1 MVDIR
6 IPVSLRR
13 LALALLL
20 LPGLSAGEGP
30 PPRSGPMGKTTILNT
45 FENAAKEIADW
56 RGSGSTVSIEPRSV
70 TDSNMMLKM
79 VTQEGNYPGISRTP
93 PRDWRG
99 HEALRFTVWAASDYP
114 LAMRIDD
121 DSSKDYATR
130 FNFTFKLKKGENL
143 CQVRVADIGKKLQL
157 DKIKALLLFTSKPP
171 VGLVLHFDDFA
182 LGDALSENI
191 PFIPYAERKDLISSL
206 AVATPHLPFA
216 RGLAGG
222 PRKIFFQTSVECG
235 REIPELMQRLD
246 LEVSQLT
253 WDRNYD
259 QNTWGFGDFYGQR
272 GHAID
277 VKLMQDYLSSSL
289 QGPEK
294 FAALVLANT
303 NGWLR
308 YPQGAREALLRRV
321 KEQGEGLVFV
331 FPWPGGD
338 VPGATWPQDLKE
350 VCALI
355 DAESDHLRPSGYFA
369 PPAAGRLE
377 TSVWRRTSDHPIT
390 RGVPLEAIP
399 MANISIRTYAVAPGA
414 QVLLETADGAPV
426 LAVRQVGKARVV
438 TCAWVANGATPEIRP
453 WDKVL
458 AERPYRYQ
466 EALYSL
472 MARAILWASGHD
484 FPRAGAAA
492 ELPVAGEN
500 ASRHFTVR
508 QWKDTAGKVTDW
520 ELEFRPPGATGI
532 AAIVVEA
539 PDNIACGEPVGI
551 SFTLPESAQGG
562 QLSVS
567 LVEESDGRRR
577 TLEMVEPA
585 AAAGKMTC
593 SLPSGRV
600 RQVLARVEVQAKK
613 GGVLVAEGLAEVV
626 VAPVYRPGESRWQDY
641 EVLMWPNS
649 GLPFQQPL
657 EDRMMKAFG
666 ATGVMDTR
674 WQPRERCLRWARAG
688 LRLMAHDIARKPL
701 QIPPNTFA
709 DIATRFNRTGDRTLL
724 IRKPSYADPAFLAA
738 ERERIRE
745 LVGRLKPFNPTN
757 YITCDE
763 PSLTSYAM
771 DFDFD
776 FHPENIKLFRARL
789 EEKFGTVAE
798 MNAALGTTAASFAV
812 VEPPLSSQKQW
823 PLWNEWRAH
832 NDRVMADGYRMYRE
846 AVESVDPNGTIS
858 ISGTQSATP
867 FDGFD
872 WSQLSQHFGT
882 MQGYGYSH
890 QDRKRLSFRPD
901 MLNAVPA
908 GYGRAGKAVD
918 HQVWSKLVEN
928 GGGHVLFWWIAF
940 RNPDLSYC
948 KSALDYQRVFAEMK
962 SGTGKQYM
970 QAERKWHPVGIAYSM
985 NNVRAAY
992 TRGEGDGRNS
1002 VYHRLSDGMC
1012 DALIAAGYD
1021 PVFISDAQIA
1031 AGGLASKGLKALFMP
1046 ASFSLGYGERKG
1058 GLAVQPALAA
1068 FLASGGLVVAT
1079 HEPELDEFLR
1089 PRKPDAAF
1097 WRKVT
1102 MYDSVKA
1109 SLGAVLSGAGVL
1121 PWADVR
1127 NPQGSRIAKL
1137 EVAVHRLR
1145 GEVDAHIVTVTRAPA
1160 GLKEKL
1166 GADGVVYM
1174 VPDPEAG
1181 KETEPAV
1188 LKLHGLGRPV
1198 AYDLRRGYLAT
1209 KAGATTA
1216 EASTMQPSGADTYAF
1231 DALAGDAR
1239 CLALLPYRVEG
1250 LEITARREQGD
1261 LVIAWRFA
1269 GAKVFAPHVVRIETG
1284 EMAGGAFV
1292 PDAVFSR
1299 NEVTPPSGSGRLSL
1313 PLAREDAGRSLAVRV
1328 RDALT
1333 GITRTVDVR

>member
-1 MVDIR
+1 MHL
-6 IPVSLRR
+6 LR
-13 LALALLL
+13 AAYAILLL
-20 LPGLSAGEGP
+20 ASLAAGETAPGKV
-30 PPRSGPMGKTTILNT
+30 PMGKTTILNT
-45 FENAAKEIADW
+45 FEDAKEAGDW
-56 RGSGSTVSIEPRSV
+56 QASGSTVSIEPRTP
-70 TDSNMMLKM
+70 TDANLTLKL
-79 VTQEGNYPGISRTP
+79 VAGDDSYPGMSRTP

-99 HEALRFTVWAASDYP
+99 HEVLRFKVWAASPYE
-114 LAMRIDD
+114 LAVRIDD
-121 DSSKDYATR
+121 DSSTDYATR
-130 FNFTFKLKKGENL
+130 FNFGFKLKKGENL

-157 DKIKALLLFTSKPP
+157 DRIKALILFTVKPP
-171 VGLVLHFDDFA
+171 PGLVLHFDDIA
-182 LGDALSENI
+182 LGDALSEQV
-191 PFIPYAERKDLISSL
+191 PFIPYAERKDIIPSL
-206 AVATPHLPFA
+206 AVATPHLPFG

-222 PRKIFFQTSVECG
+222 ARRIFFQTSVECG
-235 REIPELMQRLD
+235 REVPELMQRLD

-277 VKLMQDYLSSSL
+277 VKLMQDYLASSL

-294 FAALVLANT
+294 FAAIVLANT

-308 YPQGAREALLRRV
+308 NPQGAREALLRRV
-321 KEQGEGLVFV
+321 TERGEGLVYV

-338 VPGATWPQDLKE
+338 APGAAWPQDLKE

-355 DAESDHLRPSGYFA
+355 DAESDYMRSSSNYFA
-369 PPAAGRLE
+369 PPAGGKVQPSA
-377 TSVWRRTSDHPIT
+377 WRRTVDHPIT

-399 MANISIRTYAVAPGA
+399 MEAIGIRRYAVAPDA

-426 LAVRQVGKARVV
+426 LAVRQAGKARVV
-438 TCAWVANGATPEIRP
+438 TIAWVANGATPQIHA
-453 WDKVL
+453 WDKVQ

-500 ASRHFTVR
+500 ASRNFTVR
-508 QWKDTAGKVTDW
+508 QWKDAAGKVTDW

-532 AAIVVEA
+532 AAIAVEA
-539 PDNIACGEPVGI
+539 SGNLACGEPV
-551 SFTLPESAQGG
+551 SVAFTLPESAQGAQVG
-562 QLSVS
+562 VA
-567 LVEESDGRRR
+567 LVEVADGRRR
-577 TLEMVEPA
+577 TLELVEPA
-585 AAAGKMTC
+585 AAAGKLTC
-593 SLPSGRV
+593 TLPSGRV
-600 RQVLARVEVQAKK
+600 RQVLARVEVQARK
-613 GGVLVAEGLAEVV
+613 GDAVVAEGLAEVV
-626 VAPVYRPGESRWQDY
+626 VAPVYKPGESRWQDY
-641 EVLMWPNS
+641 EVLMWPNG
-649 GLPFQQPL
+649 GLPFQNPL
-657 EDRMMKAFG
+657 EDTMMKAFG
-666 ATGVMDTR
+666 ATGVMDTQ

-701 QIPPNTFA
+701 QISHNAFA
-709 DIATRFNRTGDRTLL
+709 ELSTAYNRIGDRSLL

-738 ERERIRE
+738 ERERVRE

-763 PSLTSYAM
+763 PSLTSYAQ

-776 FHPENIKLFRARL
+776 FHPENIALFRRRL
-789 EEKFGTVAE
+789 AEKFGTIAE
-798 MNAALGTTAASFAV
+798 LNAALGTAIASFEA

-908 GYGRAGKAVD
+908 GYGRSGKAVD
-918 HQVWSKLVEN
+918 HQVWGKLLEN

-940 RNPDLSYC
+940 RNPDLTYC
-948 KSALDYQRVFAEMK
+948 ASARDYQRLFAEMTT
-962 SGTGKQYM
+962 GTGKQYM
-970 QAERKWHPVGIAYSM
+970 QAERKWHPVAIAYSM

-992 TRGEGDGRNS
+992 AKGDGSGRGS
-1002 VYHRLSDGMC
+1002 IYHRLSDAIC

-1021 PVFISDAQIA
+1021 PVFVSDEQIA
-1031 AGGLASKGLKALFMP
+1031 AGDLARKGIKAVFLP

-1068 FLASGGLVVAT
+1068 FLAAGGLVVAT
-1079 HEPELDEFLR
+1079 HEPDLDEFLR
-1089 PRKPDAAF
+1089 PRKPDPAF
-1097 WRKVT
+1097 WSKVRT
-1102 MYDSVKA
+1102 WDGVKA
-1109 SLGAVLSGAGVL
+1109 DLGAAISGAGVL

-1127 NPQGSRIAKL
+1127 SPQGGRIAKL

-1145 GEVDAHIVTVTRAPA
+1145 GEVDAHLVTVLRAPA
-1160 GLKEKL
+1160 GMKEKL
-1166 GADGVVYM
+1166 GGDGVVYM
-1174 VPDPEAG
+1174 VPDPESG
-1181 KETEPAV
+1181 KEVEPAV
-1188 LKLHGLGRPV
+1188 LKLQGLGQPV
-1198 AYDLRRGYLAT
+1198 AYDLRAGYAAA

-1216 EASTMQPSGADTYAF
+1216 EAAAMKASGAETYAF

-1239 CLALLPYRVEG
+1239 CLALLPYKVEG
-1250 LEITARREQGD
+1250 LEVTAKREQGD
-1261 LVIAWRFA
+1261 LVITWRLV
-1269 GAKVFAPHVVRIETG
+1269 GAKVFAPHVMRIEAG
-1284 EMAGGAFV
+1284 EVGNGAFV
-1292 PDAVFSR
+1292 PDRVLSR
-1299 NEVTPPSGSGRLSL
+1299 NEATPPSGAGRLVL
-1313 PLAREDAGRSLAVRV
+1313 PLAREDAARKLMVRV

>member
-1 MVDIR
+1 MHTF
-6 IPVSLRR
+6 LRHTALTVML
-13 LALALLL
+13 LAGLA
-20 LPGLSAGEGP
+20 AGEALP
-30 PPRSGPMGKTTILNT
+30 SGNVAMGKETILNT
-45 FENAAKEIADW
+45 FEDAKREAADW
-56 RGSGSTVSIEPRSV
+56 RASGSTVSIEPRAV
-70 TDSNMMLKM
+70 TDLNLMLKM
-79 VTQEGNYPGISRTP
+79 VAGADDYPGISRTP

-99 HEALRFTVWAASDYP
+99 HEVLRFKVWAASAYE
-114 LAMRIDD
+114 LTVRIDD
-121 DSSKDYATR
+121 DSSTDYATR
-130 FNFTFKLKKGENL
+130 FHFTFRLKQGENL
-143 CQVRVADIGKKLQL
+143 CQIRVADIGKKLQL
-157 DKIKALLLFTSKPP
+157 DQIKALIIFTIKPP
-171 VGLVLHFDDFA
+171 PGLVLYVDDVV
-182 LGDALSENI
+182 LGNALSEKV
-191 PFIPYAERKDLISSL
+191 PFIPYTERKDLLPSL

-216 RGLAGG
+216 RNLAGG
-222 PRKIFFQTSVECG
+222 PRTIFFQTSVECG

-246 LEVSQLT
+246 LQVSQLT

-277 VKLMQDYLSSSL
+277 VKLMQEYLTSSL

-308 YPQGAREALLRRV
+308 YPVGAREALLRRV

-338 VPGATWPQDLKE
+338 TPGAAWPQDLKD

-369 PPAAGRLE
+369 PPAAGRVQP
-377 TSVWRRTSDHPIT
+377 SAWRRTGDHPIT

-399 MANISIRTYAVAPGA
+399 MANINIRRYALAPGA

-426 LAVRQVGKARVV
+426 LAVREVGKARVV
-438 TCAWVANGATPEIRP
+438 TCAWIANGATPEIRA
-453 WDKVL
+453 WDTVL

-484 FPRAGAAA
+484 FPRAGVAT
-492 ELPVAGEN
+492 ELPVAGDN
-500 ASRHFTVR
+500 ATRHFTVR
-508 QWKDTAGKVTDW
+508 QWKDAAGQVTDW
-520 ELEFRPPGATGI
+520 ELEFRPAGATGI
-532 AAIVVEA
+532 AAIAVVA
-539 PDNIACGEPVGI
+539 PANVTCGEPI
-551 SFTLPESAQGG
+551 SISYTLPESAHGG

-567 LVEESDGRRR
+567 LVEEVDGRRR
-577 TLEMVEPA
+577 TLESIAPA
-585 AAAGKMTC
+585 LVAGQATC
-593 SLPSGRV
+593 TLPSGRV
-600 RQVLARVEVQAKK
+600 RQILARVEVQVKHGDA
-613 GGVLVAEGLAEVV
+613 VVAEGLAEVV
-626 VAPVYRPGESRWQDY
+626 VAPAYRAGESRWQDY
-641 EVLMWPNS
+641 EVLMWPND
-649 GLPFQQPL
+649 GLPFLQPL
-657 EDRMMKAFG
+657 EDRMVKAFG
-666 ATGVMDTR
+666 ATGVMETR
-674 WQPRERCLRWARAG
+674 WESRDRCLRWARAG

-709 DIATRFNRTGDRTLL
+709 DLSTRFNRTGDRALL
-724 IRKPSYADPAFLAA
+724 IRSPSYADPAFLAA
-738 ERERIRE
+738 EHERVRA
-745 LVGRLKPFNPTN
+745 LVAKLKPFNPTN

-776 FHPENIKLFRARL
+776 FHPANLALFRQQLAT
-789 EEKFGTVAE
+789 KFGTVAE
-798 MNAALGTTAASFAV
+798 LNAALGTSITSFDT

-832 NDRVMADGYRMYRE
+832 NDQVMADGYRMYRE

-872 WSQLSQHFGT
+872 WSLLSQHFGT

-918 HQVWSKLVEN
+918 HQVWSKLLEN

-940 RNPDLSYC
+940 RNPDLSLC
-948 KSALDYQRVFAEMK
+948 RSAQDYQRVFAEMT

-992 TRGEGDGRNS
+992 ARGESDGRNS
-1002 VYHRLSDGMC
+1002 VYHQHSDAIC

-1031 AGGLASKGLKALFMP
+1031 AGGLTQKGLKALFLP

-1089 PRKPDAAF
+1089 PRKPDPTF
-1097 WRKVT
+1097 WAKVR

-1109 SLGAVLSGAGVL
+1109 DLGAVLAGAGVL
-1121 PWADVR
+1121 PWAEVR
-1127 NPQGSRIAKL
+1127 NPQGTQIPKL
-1137 EVAVHRLR
+1137 EVAAHRLR
-1145 GEVDAHIVTVTRAPA
+1145 GDVDAHLVTVLRAPA
-1160 GLKEKL
+1160 GMKEKL

-1174 VPDPEAG
+1174 VPDAASG
-1181 KETEPAV
+1181 KDVEPAV
-1188 LKLHGLGRPV
+1188 VKLHGLGRFQ
-1198 AYDLRRGYLAT
+1198 AYDLRRGYAAAT
-1209 KAGATTA
+1209 AGATTA
-1216 EASTMQPSGADTYAF
+1216 EAALMSASAPDTYAF
-1231 DALAGDAR
+1231 DALAGETR

-1250 LEITARREQGD
+1250 LDVTASREQGD
-1261 LVIAWRFA
+1261 LVITWRLA
-1269 GAKVFAPHVVRIETG
+1269 GATIFAPHVLRIEVG
-1284 EMAGGAFV
+1284 ELTNGAFV
-1292 PDAVFSR
+1292 ADPVFSR
-1299 NEVTPPSGSGRLSL
+1299 NEVTPPSGAGRLGL
-1313 PLAREDAGRSLAVRV
+1313 PLAHEDAKRTLTVRV

-1333 GITRTVDVR
+1333 GIIRTVAVR